1 MTITTDSPIYQ
12 KAFEQYLRKGTP
24 IEISLKALTERTET
38 RESHSTVLYRWRTA
52 GDDKVRPSHAA
63 NEGRIFNW
71 DRAPATGHP
80 GEDYGCRCMAEP
92 VEIDASPL
100 ELLALL
106 SGVGIIRSVGVRV
119 GAAILRRI
127 ERGRDTPAQPKP
139 AEKPAEPKP
148 ARSIEDRP
156 KNIPKDWVKSSTKK
170 DGVQYTDPKD
180 PGNYVR
186 IERADPRSSQ
196 PGQRYDYVRWQKNG
210 RALDKNGNA
219 VKAKSLES
227 HVPIEDFNFKPELF
241 K

>member
-12 KAFEQYLRKGTP
+12 KAFEQYLRRGTP
-24 IEISLKALTERTET
+24 IEISVKALTERTET
-38 RESHSTVLYRWRTA
+38 RDNHSTVLYRWRTS

-80 GEDYGCRCMAEP
+80 GEEPGCRCTAEP

-127 ERGRDTPAQPKP
+127 ERGRETPRTQRPT
-139 AEKPAEPKP
+139 
-148 ARSIEDRP
+148 RSIEDRP
-156 KNIPKDWVKSSTKK
+156 ANIPKDWLKSSIKK

-210 RALDKNGNA
+210 RALDKNGN
-219 VKAKSLES
+219 VVSAKSLES
-227 HVPIEDFNFKPELF
+227 HVPIEDFNFKSELF